1 MTRLRLG
8 LGVQMIA
15 LLTLFALLLLLF
27 GSRLSQ
33 LEPLQFIEWIDSEG
47 PFLFFTALTLLPLL
61 GIPVTPFYLAAGA
74 VFEPYV
80 TMIGTAAA
88 LALNHLLAYALG
100 RRTLRPL
107 LGTFLRRWKMPL
119 PEPGHKNA
127 LYTALFLKLA
137 PGPPFIV
144 RSYLMAMS
152 GIPLRTY
159 FLVSWPLSMAYA
171 VPAILLGESAME
183 GRMGLA
189 GITIALMLALGILT
203 HVLRSRMLKR
213 RASAIEE
220 RDECGSPH

>member
-15 LLTLFALLLLLF
+15 VLTLLALLLLLF
-27 GSRLSQ
+27 GPRL
-33 LEPLQFIEWIDSEG
+33 PDFDPHQFINRIKSGG
-47 PFLFFTALTLLPLL
+47 PFLFFTALTLLPLI
-61 GIPVTPFYLAAGA
+61 GVPVTPFYLAAGA
-74 VFEPYV
+74 VFDPSV
-80 TMIGTAAA
+80 NLIGTAAA

-107 LGTFLRRWKMPL
+107 LGIFLRRWKIPL
-119 PEPGHKNA
+119 PEPGNKNA
-127 LYTALFLKLA
+127 LYTALFMKLT
-137 PGPPFIV
+137 PGPPFII

-159 FLVSWPLSMAYA
+159 SLVSWPLSMAYA

-189 GITIALMLALGILT
+189 GLAVVLLLVLAMLT
-203 HVLRSRMLKR
+203 HVLRLRLLKR
-213 RASAIEE
+213 KASAFEE
-220 RDECGSPH
+220 LDECGPPR